1 MKILASIPS
10 SFLIVFKMPQNR
22 PEMEKIWDLI
32 ADYRR
37 MDSEG
42 LIHSMAHHL
51 EFSQC
56 KNRYTAEDFDVYRSL
71 ATSLRDRLVEFWNDT
86 QQTYHLN
93 PIRQVYYLSLEYL
106 IGRSP
111 VSYTH
116 LTLPTTQLLFI
127 SRW

>member
-1 MKILASIPS
+1 
-10 SFLIVFKMPQNR
+10 MPQNR

-51 EFSQC
+51 EFS
-56 KNRYTAEDFDVYRSL
+56 
-71 ATSLRDRLVEFWNDT
+71 
-86 QQTYHLN
+86 
-93 PIRQVYYLSLEYL
+93 
-106 IGRSP
+106 P

-116 LTLPTTQLLFI
+116 LTLPTTVFV
-127 SRW
+127 